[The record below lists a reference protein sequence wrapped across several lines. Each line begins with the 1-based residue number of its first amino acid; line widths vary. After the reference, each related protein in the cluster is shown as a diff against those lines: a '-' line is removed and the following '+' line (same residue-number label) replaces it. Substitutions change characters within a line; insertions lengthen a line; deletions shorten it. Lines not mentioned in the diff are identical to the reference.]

1 MLIDLRMLNHPCEP
15 GMNPTWSRVLFF
27 LHRPL
32 FSCFV
37 QISSI
42 DITSELTATSTLLVK
57 DDNYFVFDGVMYE
70 PGLVEHI
77 AQSAAAYAGYES
89 YINNEEPHLGYIG
102 EIKKCTFF
110 GLPSIND
117 EITTNLEVVS
127 KFENISLIKA
137 QSFIDGKLIVEC
149 QMKIF
154 IKM

>member
-1 MLIDLRMLNHPCEP
+1 MNNTYFGGVEVFKLIPQ
-15 GMNPTWSRVLFF
+15 
-27 LHRPL
+27 RPPI
-32 FSCFV
+32 V

-57 DDNYFVFDGVMYE
+57 DDNYFVFEGVMYE

-89 YINNEEPHLGYIG
+89 FINNEEPHLGYIG
-102 EIKKCTFF
+102 EIKKCSFF